1 MLPLN
6 ITCGSSPMTALL
18 NSRKAIFSVVNI
30 LQGALLGSL
39 LVSGMVVAESAIE
52 WRGSWQQG
60 ALLLGRV
67 KPGQVVTYGGESL
80 ETTSQ
85 GYFLLGLDREAGP
98 VSRVTVRNADGTEV
112 NEEQRVAARSYAIQR
127 VNGVPQKTVEPAPED
142 LARIAS
148 DQKLVNNARK
158 VTSNETGFLNGF
170 VAPIEGPVT
179 GVYGSQRVYN
189 GIPKSPHYGVDYA
202 APKGAI
208 VRAPASGVVR
218 LAHKDLFYS
227 GGTLIIDHGH
237 NLTSS
242 FLHLSDILVSEGMHV
257 ERGDTVAKVGATGR
271 ATGPHLDWRMNWR
284 DVRVDPQ
291 LVLQALPAE

>member
-1 MLPLN
+1 
-6 ITCGSSPMTALL
+6 MTALL

-80 ETTSQ
+80 KTTSQ

-112 NEEQRVAARSYAIQR
+112 NEEQRVASRSYAIQR
-127 VNGVPQKTVEPAPED
+127 VNGVPQKTVEPSPED

-148 DQKLVNNARK
+148 DQQLVNNARK
-158 VTSNETGFLNGF
+158 VTSSTTGFLNGF

-257 ERGDTVAKVGATGR
+257 ERGDIIAKVGATGR

>member
-1 MLPLN
+1 
-6 ITCGSSPMTALL
+6 MTALL

-271 ATGPHLDWRMNWR
+271 ATGTHLDWRMNWR

-291 LVLQALPAE
+291 LVLQVLPAE

>member
-1 MLPLN
+1 
-6 ITCGSSPMTALL
+6 MTALL

-242 FLHLSDILVSEGMHV
+242 FLHLSDILVSAGMHV
-257 ERGDTVAKVGATGR
+257 ERGDIIAKVGATGR

>member
-1 MLPLN
+1 M
-6 ITCGSSPMTALL
+6 
-18 NSRKAIFSVVNI
+18 
-30 LQGALLGSL
+30 
-39 LVSGMVVAESAIE
+39 
-52 WRGSWQQG
+52 
-60 ALLLGRV
+60 
-67 KPGQVVTYGGESL
+67 
-80 ETTSQ
+80 
-85 GYFLLGLDREAGP
+85 
-98 VSRVTVRNADGTEV
+98 TVRNADGTEV

-148 DQKLVNNARK
+148 NQQLVNNARK
-158 VTSNETGFLNGF
+158 VTSNATGFLNGF

-257 ERGDTVAKVGATGR
+257 ERGDTGAKVGATGR

>member
-1 MLPLN
+1 
-6 ITCGSSPMTALL
+6 MTALL

-127 VNGVPQKTVEPAPED
+127 VNGVPQKTVEPAQED

-148 DQKLVNNARK
+148 DQQLVNNARK
-158 VTSNETGFLNGF
+158 VTSNATGFLNGF

-242 FLHLSDILVSEGMHV
+242 FLHLSDILVSAGMHV
-257 ERGDTVAKVGATGR
+257 ERGDIIAKVGATGR

>member
-1 MLPLN
+1 
-6 ITCGSSPMTALL
+6 MTALL

-67 KPGQVVTYGGESL
+67 KPGQVVTHGGESL

-148 DQKLVNNARK
+148 DQQLVNNARK

>member
-1 MLPLN
+1 
-6 ITCGSSPMTALL
+6 MTALL

-148 DQKLVNNARK
+148 DQKLVNTARK

>member
-1 MLPLN
+1 
-6 ITCGSSPMTALL
+6 
-18 NSRKAIFSVVNI
+18 
-30 LQGALLGSL
+30 
-39 LVSGMVVAESAIE
+39 
-52 WRGSWQQG
+52 
-60 ALLLGRV
+60 
-67 KPGQVVTYGGESL
+67 TYGGESL

-242 FLHLSDILVSEGMHV
+242 FLHLSDILVSAGMHV
-257 ERGDTVAKVGATGR
+257 ERGDIIAKVGATGR

>member
-1 MLPLN
+1 
-6 ITCGSSPMTALL
+6 MTALL

-67 KPGQVVTYGGESL
+67 KPGQVVTYVGESL

-148 DQKLVNNARK
+148 DQQLVNNARK
-158 VTSNETGFLNGF
+158 VTSNATGFLNGF

-218 LAHKDLFYS
+218 LAHKGLFYS

>member
-1 MLPLN
+1 
-6 ITCGSSPMTALL
+6 MTALL

-112 NEEQRVAARSYAIQR
+112 NEEQMVAARSYAIQR

>member
-1 MLPLN
+1 
-6 ITCGSSPMTALL
+6 MTALL

-148 DQKLVNNARK
+148 DQQLVNNARK